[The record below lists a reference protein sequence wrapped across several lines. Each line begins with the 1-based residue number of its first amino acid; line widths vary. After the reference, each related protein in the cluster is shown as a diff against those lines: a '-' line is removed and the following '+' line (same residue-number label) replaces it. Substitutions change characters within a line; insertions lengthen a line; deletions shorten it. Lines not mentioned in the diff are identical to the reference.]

1 MEMASAGIKINLMLI
16 ALNLLPILPLDGG
29 RIAVSLLPHS
39 IASSYARLEP
49 YGFVI
54 VIVLLATGI
63 LVDLM
68 QPILRVAEIALGAIL
83 GL

>member
-1 MEMASAGIKINLMLI
+1 MAGAGIQINLMLM

-39 IASSYARLEP
+39 MAMGYARLEP
-49 YGFVI
+49 YGFMI
-54 VIVLLATGI
+54 VIALLATGV
-63 LVDLM
+63 LGWLM
-68 QPILRVAEIALGAIL
+68 QPILHVSEIVLAAIL

>member
-1 MEMASAGIKINLMLI
+1 MSKQLGFDFQDD
-16 ALNLLPILPLDGG
+16 PD
-29 RIAVSLLPHS
+29 
-39 IASSYARLEP
+39 ARLEP
-49 YGFVI
+49 YGFMI

-68 QPILRVAEIALGAIL
+68 QPILRVAEMVLGAIL

>member
-1 MEMASAGIKINLMLI
+1 M
-16 ALNLLPILPLDGG
+16 
-29 RIAVSLLPHS
+29 SLLPHS

-68 QPILRVAEIALGAIL
+68 QPILRLAEIALGAIL

>member
-1 MEMASAGIKINLMLI
+1 MAGAGVQINLMLM

-39 IASSYARLEP
+39 LAMGYARLER
-49 YGFVI
+49 YGFMI
-54 VIVLLATGI
+54 VILLLATGVLSSLMAP
-63 LVDLM
+63 LVRAADYLDRG
-68 QPILRVAEIALGAIL
+68 IV